1 MRALS
6 ALPLDD
12 DIVDRIMTFCPSF
25 EALQSTI
32 LVSKAFYCVFQT
44 HPKSITRAVA
54 YNIVGPALPQAL
66 RVVRYEYHDDDDLF
80 RKAADLSPNE
90 LAEKCP
96 EDHTP
101 SIITAEEKRKLQ
113 ENSKIVDELEDV
125 YSFTQKD
132 RTSRTSV
139 LTPDESHRFR
149 RAMYRIMLY
158 TGIFRGDRYDIDQ
171 LEELS
176 DEDIK
181 HIQAQRTA
189 VLSEFPTDELREIWA
204 VVRFLRGVFEQTADG
219 ESTSESGISAFIRHL
234 NTTAQPR
241 SSSTSSSPPGLVAPW
256 RLGTRAA
263 TRSSRTT

>member
-1 MRALS
+1 MRAFS

-12 DIVDRIMTFCPSF
+12 DIVDRIMTFCPTFS
-25 EALQSTI
+25 ALQSTI
-32 LVSKAFYCVFQT
+32 LASKAFYSIFQT
-44 HPKSITRAVA
+44 HPKSIMRAVA

-66 RVVRYEYHDDDDLF
+66 RVVRYEYHNDDSDIRQAKDLT
-80 RKAADLSPNE
+80 PNE

-101 SIITAEEKRKLQ
+101 SVITAQEKRMLL
-113 ENSKIVDELEDV
+113 ENSEIVDELEDV

-158 TGIFRGDRYDIDQ
+158 TGIFRGDRYSI
-171 LEELS
+171 EEL
-176 DEDIK
+176 DELSAEDVQR
-181 HIQAQRTA
+181 IQAQRTA

-204 VVRFLRGVFEQTADG
+204 VVRFLR
-219 ESTSESGISAFIRHL
+219 
-234 NTTAQPR
+234 
-241 SSSTSSSPPGLVAPW
+241 
-256 RLGTRAA
+256 
-263 TRSSRTT
+263 